1 MEDKANALDVYN
13 ALNGSDY
20 AEPEEVEIVQLEK
33 GVSLSIR
40 NDASFIIDMSISFYE
55 HQSTHNPN
63 MPLRFAIYFMNAIED
78 WIKQKKKDLF
88 SPNQIRIPTPYFV
101 VFYNGTEKR
110 SEYEEMKLS
119 DAFHH
124 KTDEPQM
131 ELICKVYNINPDN
144 NQGLKRKSVVL
155 DGYTYFVEKVRA
167 NQKKKMNLEEALDDA
182 IEDCINNHILEDF
195 FRNRK
200 DEVKKVTHLDFTW
213 EAREELIRKEEFEG
227 GLSQGLS
234 QGISQGLSQGILQG
248 KIESIIELLNDLGEI
263 SEELQTKIMSEKDL
277 QVLTKWHKA
286 AAKSDSIEEFQ
297 EKMQ

>member
-1 MEDKANALDVYN
+1 MGKNREYKSDVFSMLMEDKANALDVYN

-20 AEPEEVEIVQLEK
+20 VDPEEVEIVQLEK

-40 NDASFIIDMSISFYE
+40 NDASFIIDMNISFYE
-55 HQSTHNPN
+55 HQSTYNPN

-88 SPNQIRIPTPYFV
+88 SPNQIKIPTPYFV

-110 SEYEEMKLS
+110 PEYEEMRLS
-119 DAFHH
+119 DAFCH
-124 KTDEPQM
+124 KTDIPQM
-131 ELICKVYNINPDN
+131 ELICKVYNINPN
-144 NQGLKRKSVVL
+144 NNPGLKRKSVVL

-182 IEDCINNHILEDF
+182 IEDCIDHHILEDF
-195 FRNRK
+195 FRIRK

-227 GLSQGLS
+227 GL
-234 QGISQGLSQGILQG
+234 LQG

-263 SEELQTKIMSEKDL
+263 PEELQTKIMSEKDL
-277 QVLTKWHKA
+277 QALNYWLKL
-286 AAKSDSIEEFQ
+286 AAKANSIEEFQ